1 MLLSN
6 KIAIVTGAGGGMGG
20 AIAIKFAGEGAD
32 IAVVD
37 LNEQRLNTTLEEVKK
52 LGRECIAIPTNIT
65 KSDQVQAMV
74 EKVIEKF
81 GRIDI
86 LVNAAGT
93 LLDFADM
100 EINSISDIPE
110 DQWDNLVEVN
120 LKGCFLVCK
129 AVSRYMKEKQYGK
142 IVNFSTL
149 GAVTPPA
156 VAPHYNAAKA
166 GVLGLTYDM
175 ASELGPKGIT
185 VNAVLPGPIKTTFYE
200 KIMGTMTE
208 EMKEAMYK
216 EMSKGAPLQRAGTAD
231 EVADVVLFLSSNM
244 SSYVTGV
251 GLLVAGGMPLT
262 PRIGQDDH
270 RDKVAAD
277 MPPLFGQKH

>member
-6 KIAIVTGAGGGMGG
+6 KIAVVTGAAGGIGS
-20 AIAIKFAGEGAD
+20 AVARRFAAEGCDVVVAD
-32 IAVVD
+32 INQEGID
-37 LNEQRLNTTLEEVKK
+37 RTLSDVKK
-52 LGRECIAIPTNIT
+52 LGREGIAVQTNVT
-65 KSDQVQAMV
+65 KSDQAQAMA
-74 EKVIEKF
+74 EKAIEKF

-93 LLDFADM
+93 LFDFADVSKR
-100 EINSISDIPE
+100 SITQIPE
-110 DQWDNLVEVN
+110 EEWDKLVEVN
-120 LKGCFLVCK
+120 LKGCFLCCR
-129 AVSRYMKEKQYGK
+129 AVTPYMLEKKYGK

-175 ASELGPKGIT
+175 ASELGPKNIT
-185 VNAVLPGPIKTTFYE
+185 VNAVLPGPIQTSFYD

-208 EMKEAMYK
+208 EQKQARYAGMYA
-216 EMSKGAPLQRAGTAD
+216 GAPLQRMGTAD
-231 EVADVVLFLSSNM
+231 EVAGAVLFLSSEL

-251 GLLVAGGMPLT
+251 GLLVSGGMPLT
-262 PRIGQDDH
+262 PR
-270 RDKVAAD
+270 
-277 MPPLFGQKH
+277 L